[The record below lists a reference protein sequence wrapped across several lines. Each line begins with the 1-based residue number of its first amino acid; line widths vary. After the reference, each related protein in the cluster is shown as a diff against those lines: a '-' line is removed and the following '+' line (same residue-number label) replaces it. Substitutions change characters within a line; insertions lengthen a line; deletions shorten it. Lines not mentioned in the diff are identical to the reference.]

1 MKSNIIG
8 RGAEAVLIQ
17 ENDLLV
23 KDRIKKGYRLP
34 ILDEKLRK
42 QRTRSEAKLL
52 QKASF
57 LIPVPK
63 VIDTDNKEKIRM
75 EFIQGKKL
83 SDNLN
88 NLINQKEV
96 CEKIGKNIALLH
108 DSDIIHGDLT
118 TSNMIYVES
127 QESDAHSTKSS
138 AKNNLKNSLKINK
151 KSSEMLEQEES
162 IPARDTNSKV
172 YFIDF
177 GLGFISRRIEDK
189 AVDLHLLKQALE
201 AKHFQDWE
209 SLFAAVLRGYNSK
222 DKSAILEQLK
232 KVESRGRYKKG
243 F

>member
-1 MKSNIIG
+1 MKFNIID

-52 QKASF
+52 QKANL

-63 VIDTDNKEKIRM
+63 VIDTDNKEKIKM

-83 SDNLN
+83 SDHLN
-88 NLINQKEV
+88 NLTNQKEV

-118 TSNMIYVES
+118 TSNMIF
-127 QESDAHSTKSS
+127 SD
-138 AKNNLKNSLKINK
+138 
-151 KSSEMLEQEES
+151 E
-162 IPARDTNSKV
+162 KV

-177 GLGFISRRIEDK
+177 GLGFISKRIEDK

-209 SLFAAVLRGYNSK
+209 SLFTAVLRGYNSK